1 MLGLGEDSGKKSIV
15 AVVVKLEVYVRDGED
30 SLYLGIF
37 LLMLGSGVLV
47 SDGGVCVAFW
57 GRNVSL
63 RFKGRIVSWSVVEGT
78 CCRGG
83 GGGGDLL
90 SEADDG
96 VYGPSPT

>member
-1 MLGLGEDSGKKSIV
+1 M
-15 AVVVKLEVYVRDGED
+15 
-30 SLYLGIF
+30 
-37 LLMLGSGVLV
+37 
-47 SDGGVCVAFW
+47 AFW

-83 GGGGDLL
+83 GGGDLL

-96 VYGPSPT
+96 VDGSSPT